1 MSKTHLLLSVPD
13 PEAVQRLHRVLHH
26 QVPDCTVIDNA
37 AQCAQRPACRW
48 LHPWPPASLGQVTFS
63 LDDAISV
70 LERSRHAFKSAQ
82 LAALRKRL
90 GHLLEELSA
99 SGNCGKS

>member
-1 MSKTHLLLSVPD
+1 MPKTHLLLSVPD
-13 PEAVQRLHRVLHH
+13 PEAAQRLHRVLHR
-26 QVPDCTVIDNA
+26 QAPDCTVIESA
-37 AQCAQRPACRW
+37 GQCSQRPACRW
-48 LHPWPPASLGQVTFS
+48 LHPLPPASLGQVTS
-63 LDDAISV
+63 DLSDAISV

-99 SGNCGKS
+99 SDNCGKS